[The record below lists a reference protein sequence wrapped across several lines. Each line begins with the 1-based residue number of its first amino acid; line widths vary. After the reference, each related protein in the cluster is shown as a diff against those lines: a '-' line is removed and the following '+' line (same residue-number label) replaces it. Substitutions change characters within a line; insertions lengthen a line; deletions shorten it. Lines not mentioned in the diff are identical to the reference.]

1 MGINLHRHLCRFFS
15 PEGAGGLAGWFG
27 GGVYSGQGRQTASLY
42 FSLSFLFLSLFV
54 SNLSLFFSNLR
65 KRKEKG
71 KEKRKEKKERERKR
85 KERDRKRKEN
95 STESGALPVRTLVS
109 PVRSRSPLPQKL
121 FALQSQGDVKA
132 LFLFFHFSKVKICRI
147 P

>member
-1 MGINLHRHLCRFFS
+1 MRSNQGLWGKTCTYTYDDFFHLGGA
-15 PEGAGGLAGWFG
+15 EGWLAGLE
-27 GGVYSGQGRQTASLY
+27 GVNSGQGDQTASISFLF

-109 PVRSRSPLPQKL
+109 PVRSRSPLAICHPITRRRESVIFIL
-121 FALQSQGDVKA
+121 S
-132 LFLFFHFSKVKICRI
+132 FF
-147 P
+147 